1 MKGLFFL
8 IMCIMWMVIPYP
20 YLYYIISFSQKLLS
34 LVRMNIQKV
43 WLFFFFTPIF
53 IIAEDENEKKTSI
66 SGAYKDYDE
75 MYNGGH
81 LSEEEAKMIGAD
93 EESKYSLDHVF
104 VTDFNAIKNDYQNR
118 CGKYAIKNNFLD
130 VTYLDKYSIKQKY
143 FYKLQDLG
151 VEGSPVKLFIPQR
164 HGDIVSSSGYNVFD
178 VYKKNIYEDF
188 IFDTRA
194 PMFDVRTIYN
204 KSSHSL
210 DVDFTFAI
218 SINKNFHVG
227 ISGSPMFKE
236 RLFGTVLQKNE
247 NEGNSKQT
255 DMNVRH
261 LPFSAYLFFK
271 SDNNKHFAYLKC
283 SIQHSTIL
291 ENGGL
296 QNAFEGIN
304 YNKLVDG
311 NFLNNIHRQDK
322 ITTQE
327 NIYKV
332 LAYYQYKFKNFTGYL
347 EYDFEWQRHILNFNI
362 DEELKK
368 QADSTTKIVK
378 RIFHPQSKTIN
389 YCAKNADINL
399 NAIYPFITVDSFLK
413 HSGEVGVKNAIL
425 NKKLFYKTYL
435 KINFPIRNLDSYRYP
450 EDPNNKENSQKEE
463 QLFVYLEPVLGV
475 NFRFYDVDITLETL
489 LLQHNFDGNKSKK
502 LFCCNIQNREFII
515 PYFNFDVKY
524 KKKFINIDLNIS
536 RNQNQEIIN
545 KYETF
550 YKDIRSYEKT
560 NHKDPLNVKD
570 PLSIFLKINGDVT
583 IAKRIVLQPYFIG
596 LLKVGGSY
604 FKQIKHNIKD
614 ENDDG
619 REIELRND
627 INNCCC
633 EPEGNYYNVLHI
645 YGGLFTK
652 INIAGPIFC
661 DIDVSLNKKLRT
673 SAQTN
678 NLIMKCFTLNY
689 SNDNIDNCERLNNIP
704 LFNVYG
710 RLYFSKDFARG
721 VSNLTFGFEGYWN
734 TPFFADKY
742 DFITQ
747 QFFCQDKDDGEL
759 IKQYPI
765 LNVFINFRF
774 GRFEFSAK
782 IINLLQMFTNIVQY
796 NFVSTIYYPTE
807 RANYMFT
814 IRYIFID

>member
-8 IMCIMWMVIPYP
+8 IMCIMWKVIPYP
-20 YLYYIISFSQKLLS
+20 YLYCIISFSQKLLS
-34 LVRMNIQKV
+34 LVRMSIQKI

-104 VTDFNAIKNDYQNR
+104 VTDFNAIKNDHQNR
-118 CGKYAIKNNFLD
+118 WGKYAIKNNFLD
-130 VTYLDKYSIKQKY
+130 VTYSDKYSIKQKY

-151 VEGSPVKLFIPQR
+151 VDGSPVKLFIPQR
-164 HGDIVSSSGYNVFD
+164 YGDIVSSSGYNVFD

-194 PMFDVRTIYN
+194 PIFDVRTIYN

-236 RLFGTVLQKNE
+236 RLFGTILQKNE

-283 SIQHSTIL
+283 SIQHSTIF

-296 QNAFEGIN
+296 ENANKGIN
-304 YNKLVDG
+304 YNDLIDKDC
-311 NFLNNIHRQDK
+311 LNNIHRQDK

-327 NIYKV
+327 NIYKA

-347 EYDFEWQRHILNFNI
+347 EYNFEWQRHILNFNI
-362 DEELKK
+362 DEELQK

-378 RIFHPQSKTIN
+378 RIFHPQQKTIN
-389 YCAKNADINL
+389 YCAKNAEIRLDQIN
-399 NAIYPFITVDSFLK
+399 PFITIDSFLK

-463 QLFVYLEPVLGV
+463 LLFKNFELICGV
-475 NFRFYDVDITLETL
+475 NFRFYDIDITLETL
-489 LLQHNFDGNKSKK
+489 ILQLNFDGNKSQKK
-502 LFCCNIQNREFII
+502 LFCYNIQNREIII

-524 KKKFINIDLNIS
+524 KKKFINIDFNIS
-536 RNQNQEIIN
+536 KNQNQEIID

-550 YKDIRSYEKT
+550 YNRVRNYNTE
-560 NHKDPLNVKD
+560 HKD

-596 LLKVGGSY
+596 LLKVNSIY
-604 FKQIKHNIKD
+604 FKQIKHSINYQDEDGNERVSENNID
-614 ENDDG
+614 
-619 REIELRND
+619 
-627 INNCCC
+627 NCCC
-633 EPEGNYYNVLHI
+633 EPEGNYYNILHI

-652 INIAGPIFC
+652 INIFGPIFC
-661 DIDVSLNKKLRT
+661 DIDVSLNKKIRT
-673 SAQTN
+673 SAQTD
-678 NLIMKCFTLNY
+678 NLIMKCFTLSYTTKN
-689 SNDNIDNCERLNNIP
+689 SENCERLDNIP

-747 QFFCQDKDDGEL
+747 QFFCQDIGNNGIQ

>member
-8 IMCIMWMVIPYP
+8 IMCIMWMVIP

-34 LVRMNIQKV
+34 LVRMNIQKI

-53 IIAEDENEKKTSI
+53 VIAEDENEKKTSI

-104 VTDFNAIKNDYQNR
+104 VTDFNAIKNDYQNKW
-118 CGKYAIKNNFLD
+118 GKYAIKNNFLD

-164 HGDIVSSSGYNVFD
+164 YGDIVSSSGYSVFD

-194 PMFDVRTIYN
+194 PMIDVRTIYN

-236 RLFGTVLQKNE
+236 RLFGTILQKNE
-247 NEGNSKQT
+247 NEGKFKQT
-255 DMNVRH
+255 DMNVQH
-261 LPFSAYLFFK
+261 LPFSVYLFYK

-283 SIQHSTIL
+283 SIQHSTIF

-296 QNAFEGIN
+296 ENANKGIN
-304 YNKLVDG
+304 YNDLIDKDC
-311 NFLNNIHRQDK
+311 LNNIHRQDK

-327 NIYKV
+327 NIYQA

-347 EYDFEWQRHILNFNI
+347 EYNFEWQRHILNFNI
-362 DEELKK
+362 DEELQK

-378 RIFHPQSKTIN
+378 RIFHPQQKTIN
-389 YCAKNADINL
+389 YCAKNAEIELDQIN
-399 NAIYPFITVDSFLK
+399 PFITIDSFLK

-435 KINFPIRNLDSYRYP
+435 KINFPIRNLDSYRYS

-463 QLFVYLEPVLGV
+463 LLFKNFELICGV
-475 NFRFYDVDITLETL
+475 NFRFYDIDITLETL
-489 LLQHNFDGNKSKK
+489 ILQFNFDGNKSQKK
-502 LFCCNIQNREFII
+502 LFCCNIQNREIII

-536 RNQNQEIIN
+536 KNLNQEIID

-550 YKDIRSYEKT
+550 YDSIFNNHIRGYAT
-560 NHKDPLNVKD
+560 NLKD

-596 LLKVGGSY
+596 LLKVNSIY
-604 FKQIKHNIKD
+604 FKQIKNNIKD

-619 REIELRND
+619 QVINLRNNID
-627 INNCCC
+627 NCCC

-645 YGGLFTK
+645 YGGLFTR
-652 INIAGPIFC
+652 INIFGPIFC
-661 DIDVSLNKKLRT
+661 DIDVSLNKKIRT
-673 SAQTN
+673 SAQTD
-678 NLIMKCFTLNY
+678 NLIMKCFTLDY
-689 SNDNIDNCERLNNIP
+689 ISDNIDNCERLDNIP

-734 TPFFADKY
+734 TSFFADKY

-747 QFFCQDKDDGEL
+747 QFFCQDKDDGKL

>member
-8 IMCIMWMVIPYP
+8 IICIMWRVRPYP

-34 LVRMNIQKV
+34 LVRMSIQKI

-104 VTDFNAIKNDYQNR
+104 VTDFNAIKNDHQNR
-118 CGKYAIKNNFLD
+118 WWKYAIKNNFLD

-164 HGDIVSSSGYNVFD
+164 YGDIVSSSGYNVFD

-194 PMFDVRTIYN
+194 PMIDVRTIYN

-236 RLFGTVLQKNE
+236 RLFGTILQKNE
-247 NEGNSKQT
+247 NEGKFKQT
-255 DMNVRH
+255 DMNVQH
-261 LPFSAYLFFK
+261 LPFSAYLFYK

-283 SIQHSTIL
+283 SIQHSTIF

-296 QNAFEGIN
+296 ENANKGIN
-304 YNKLVDG
+304 YNDLIDKDC
-311 NFLNNIHRQDK
+311 LNNIHRQDK

-327 NIYKV
+327 NIYQA

-347 EYDFEWQRHILNFNI
+347 EYNFEWQRHILNFNI
-362 DEELKK
+362 DEELQK

-378 RIFHPQSKTIN
+378 RIFNPQQKTIN
-389 YCAKNADINL
+389 YCAKNAEIRLDQIN
-399 NAIYPFITVDSFLK
+399 PFITIDSFLK

-463 QLFVYLEPVLGV
+463 LLFKNFELICGV
-475 NFRFYDVDITLETL
+475 NFRFYDIDITLETL
-489 LLQHNFDGNKSKK
+489 ILQFNFDGNKSQKK
-502 LFCCNIQNREFII
+502 LFCCNIQNREIII

-536 RNQNQEIIN
+536 KNLNQEIID

-550 YKDIRSYEKT
+550 YKDIRSYAT
-560 NHKDPLNVKD
+560 DFKD

-583 IAKRIVLQPYFIG
+583 IAKRIILQPYFIG
-596 LLKVGGSY
+596 LLKVNSIY
-604 FKQIKHNIKD
+604 FKQIKHNIKE

-619 REIELRND
+619 QV
-627 INNCCC
+627 INLENNIDNCCC
-633 EPEGNYYNVLHI
+633 EPKENDYNILHI

-652 INIAGPIFC
+652 INIFGPIFC
-661 DIDVSLNKKLRT
+661 DIDVSLNKKIRT
-673 SAQTN
+673 SAQTD
-678 NLIMKCFTLNY
+678 NLIMKCFTLDY
-689 SNDNIDNCERLNNIP
+689 ISDNIDNCERLDNIP

-747 QFFCQDKDDGEL
+747 QFFCQDIGNNGIQ

-807 RANYMFT
+807 RANYMLT

>member
-8 IMCIMWMVIPYP
+8 IMCIMWMVIP

-34 LVRMNIQKV
+34 LVRMGIQKI

-118 CGKYAIKNNFLD
+118 WGKYAIKNNFLD

-151 VEGSPVKLFIPQR
+151 VDGSPVKLFIPQR
-164 HGDIVSSSGYNVFD
+164 YGDIVSSSGYNVFD

-194 PMFDVRTIYN
+194 PMIDVRTIYN

-227 ISGSPMFKE
+227 ISGAPMFKE
-236 RLFGTVLQKNE
+236 RIFGTILQKNE
-247 NEGNSKQT
+247 NEGKFKQT
-255 DMNVRH
+255 DMNVQH

-283 SIQHSTIL
+283 SIQHSTIF

-296 QNAFEGIN
+296 ENANKGIN
-304 YNKLVDG
+304 YNDLIDKDC
-311 NFLNNIHRQDK
+311 LNNIHRQDK

-327 NIYKV
+327 NIYQA

-347 EYDFEWQRHILNFNI
+347 EYNFEWQRHILNFNI
-362 DEELKK
+362 DEELQK

-378 RIFHPQSKTIN
+378 RIFHPQQKTIN
-389 YCAKNADINL
+389 YCAKNANINL
-399 NAIYPFITVDSFLK
+399 DQINPFITIDSFIR
-413 HSGEVGVKNAIL
+413 ECFEIGVKNTIL
-425 NKKLFYKTYL
+425 NKKFFYKIYL
-435 KINFPIRNLDSYRYP
+435 KINFPIRDLDSYKYP
-450 EDPNNKENSQKEE
+450 EDANNKENSQKKER
-463 QLFVYLEPVLGV
+463 LFANFEPIYGV

-489 LLQHNFDGNKSKK
+489 LLQHNFEGNKFQK
-502 LFCCNIQNREFII
+502 LFCYNIQNREFII

-524 KKKFINIDLNIS
+524 KKKFIDINFNIS
-536 RNQNQEIIN
+536 KNQNQEIVK

-550 YKDIRSYEKT
+550 YDFIRDYDT
-560 NHKDPLNVKD
+560 NFKD

-596 LLKVGGSY
+596 LLKVNSIY
-604 FKQIKHNIKD
+604 FKQIKHNIKYQD
-614 ENDDG
+614 EDG
-619 REIELRND
+619 NERVSVNNID
-627 INNCCC
+627 NCCC
-633 EPEGNYYNVLHI
+633 KPEENSYNILHI
-645 YGGLFTK
+645 YGGLFTR
-652 INIAGPIFC
+652 INIFGPLFC
-661 DIDVSLNKKLRT
+661 DIDVSLNKKIRT
-673 SAQTN
+673 SAQTD
-678 NLIMKCFTLNY
+678 NLIMKCFTLRY
-689 SNDNIDNCERLNNIP
+689 STKNSENCERLDNIP

-782 IINLLQMFTNIVQY
+782 IINLLQMFTNIVQH

>member
-1 MKGLFFL
+1 MLYSF
-8 IMCIMWMVIPYP
+8 
-20 YLYYIISFSQKLLS
+20 LYYREIFSKKILSFMRIDIIK
-34 LVRMNIQKV
+34 IQI
-43 WLFFFFTPIF
+43 LFFFIPIF
-53 IIAEDENEKKTSI
+53 TIAEEENEKKSSSI
-66 SGAYKDYDE
+66 AGAYKNYDE

-104 VTDFNAIKNDYQNR
+104 VTDFNVIKNDYQNR
-118 CGKYAIKNNFLD
+118 WGKYAIKNNVLD

-151 VEGSPVKLFIPQR
+151 VDGSPVKLFIPQR
-164 HGDIVSSSGYNVFD
+164 YGDIVSSSGYSVFD

-194 PMFDVRTIYN
+194 PMIDIRTIYN

-247 NEGNSKQT
+247 NEGKFKQT
-255 DMNVRH
+255 DMNVQH
-261 LPFSAYLFFK
+261 LPFSVYLFYK
-271 SDNNKHFAYLKC
+271 SDNNKHLAYLKC
-283 SIQHSTIL
+283 SIKHSTIF

-296 QNAFEGIN
+296 ENAFEVIN
-304 YNKLVDG
+304 YHKLIDEDC
-311 NFLNNIHRQDK
+311 LNNIHRQDK

-327 NIYKV
+327 NIYQV
-332 LAYYQYKFKNFTGYL
+332 LAYCQYKFKNLTGYL
-347 EYDFEWQRHILNFNI
+347 EYNFEWQRHILNFNI
-362 DEELKK
+362 EEGLEK
-368 QADSTTKIVK
+368 QADFTTKIVK
-378 RIFHPQSKTIN
+378 QRLNPDPKTIN
-389 YCAKNADINL
+389 YCASKVDIVLGKIN
-399 NAIYPFITVDSFLK
+399 PFITVDSFLK
-413 HSGEVGVKNAIL
+413 NSGEVGVKNAIL

-435 KINFPIRNLDSYRYP
+435 KINFPIRNLDGYSYP
-450 EDPNNKENSQKEE
+450 KDPNNKISQKKEL
-463 QLFVYLEPVLGV
+463 LFNIFALICGV
-475 NFRFYDVDITLETL
+475 NFRFYDIDITLETL
-489 LLQHNFDGNKSKK
+489 LLQYDFCKK
-502 LFCCNIQNREFII
+502 LRKLFYCNFETKDIL
-515 PYFNFDVKY
+515 PYFIFNVRY
-524 KKKFINIDLNIS
+524 KKKFIDVDFDIS
-536 RNQNQEIIN
+536 RNQNQEIV
-545 KYETF
+545 KRYETF
-550 YKDIRSYEKT
+550 YKSIRDYTTEC
-560 NHKDPLNVKD
+560 KD
-570 PLSIFLKINGDVT
+570 PLSIFLKINSD
-583 IAKRIVLQPYFIG
+583 INISKRIVLQPYFIG
-596 LLKVGGSY
+596 LLKINSTY
-604 FKQIKHNIKD
+604 FKQVKHDIKNQSYNGQAINLQDDKD
-614 ENDDG
+614 
-619 REIELRND
+619 
-627 INNCCC
+627 NCCC
-633 EPEGNYYNVLHI
+633 EPEGNAYNVLHI

-652 INIAGPIFC
+652 INIAGLIFC
-661 DIDVSLNKKLRT
+661 DIDVSLNKKIRT
-673 SAQTN
+673 SAQTDQ
-678 NLIMKCFTLNY
+678 LSIKCFTLNY
-689 SNDNIDNCERLNNIP
+689 TSENTLNCERLDNIP

-747 QFFCQDKDDGEL
+747 QFFCQDIGGGRL
-759 IKQYPI
+759 IKQYLI

-782 IINLLQMFTNIVQY
+782 IINLLQMFTNIVQN

>member
-1 MKGLFFL
+1 M
-8 IMCIMWMVIPYP
+8 I
-20 YLYYIISFSQKLLS
+20 
-34 LVRMNIQKV
+34 
-43 WLFFFFTPIF
+43 

-118 CGKYAIKNNFLD
+118 WGKYAIKNNFLD

-164 HGDIVSSSGYNVFD
+164 YGDIVSSSGYNVFD

-194 PMFDVRTIYN
+194 PMIDVRTIYN

-218 SINKNFHVG
+218 SINKNFHIG

-261 LPFSAYLFFK
+261 LPFSVYLFYK

-283 SIQHSTIL
+283 SIKHSTIL

-296 QNAFEGIN
+296 KNAFGVIN
-304 YNKLVDG
+304 YNNLVDG

-347 EYDFEWQRHILNFNI
+347 EYNFEWQRHILNFNI
-362 DEELKK
+362 DEELQK

-378 RIFHPQSKTIN
+378 RIFHPQQKTIN
-389 YCAKNADINL
+389 YCAKNANINL
-399 NAIYPFITVDSFLK
+399 DQINPFITIDSFIR
-413 HSGEVGVKNAIL
+413 ECFEIGVKNTIL
-425 NKKLFYKTYL
+425 NKKFFYKTYL
-435 KINFPIRNLDSYRYP
+435 KISFPIRNLDSYRYP
-450 EDPNNKENSQKEE
+450 EDPDNKENSQKEE
-463 QLFVYLEPVLGV
+463 LLFKNFEPIYGV

-489 LLQHNFDGNKSKK
+489 LLQHNFEGNKFQK
-502 LFCCNIQNREFII
+502 LFCYNIQNREFII

-524 KKKFINIDLNIS
+524 KKKFIDINFNIS
-536 RNQNQEIIN
+536 KNQNQEIVK

-550 YKDIRSYEKT
+550 YDFIRDYDT
-560 NHKDPLNVKD
+560 NFKD

-596 LLKVGGSY
+596 LLKVNSIY
-604 FKQIKHNIKD
+604 FKQIKHNIKYQD
-614 ENDDG
+614 EDG
-619 REIELRND
+619 NERVLVNNID
-627 INNCCC
+627 NCCC
-633 EPEGNYYNVLHI
+633 KPEENSYNVLHI
-645 YGGLFTK
+645 YGGLFTR
-652 INIAGPIFC
+652 INIFGPLFC
-661 DIDVSLNKKLRT
+661 DIDVSLNKKIRT
-673 SAQTN
+673 FAQTN

-689 SNDNIDNCERLNNIP
+689 SNDNIDNCERLDNIP

-734 TPFFADKY
+734 TSFFADKY

-747 QFFCQDKDDGEL
+747 QFFCQDIDDGEL

-782 IINLLQMFTNIVQY
+782 IINLLQMFTNIVQH

>member
-1 MKGLFFL
+1 MKGVFFL
-8 IMCIMWMVIPYP
+8 IMCIMWRVIPYP

-34 LVRMNIQKV
+34 LVRMNIQKI

-93 EESKYSLDHVF
+93 EESKYSLDNVF

-118 CGKYAIKNNFLD
+118 WGKYAIKNNFLD

-151 VEGSPVKLFIPQR
+151 VDGSPVKLFIPQR
-164 HGDIVSSSGYNVFD
+164 YGDIVSSSGYNVFD

-194 PMFDVRTIYN
+194 PMIDVRTIYN

-218 SINKNFHVG
+218 SINKNFHIG

-247 NEGNSKQT
+247 NGGNSKQT

-261 LPFSAYLFFK
+261 LPFSVYLFYK

-283 SIQHSTIL
+283 SIKHSTIL

-296 QNAFEGIN
+296 KNAFEGIN
-304 YNKLVDG
+304 YNNLVDG

-327 NIYKV
+327 NIYQV

-347 EYDFEWQRHILNFNI
+347 ENNFEWQRHILNFNI
-362 DEELKK
+362 EEELQK
-368 QADSTTKIVK
+368 QDDSTTKLEK
-378 RIFHPQSKTIN
+378 RIFHPQQKTIN
-389 YCAKNADINL
+389 YCAKNANIDLNQIN
-399 NAIYPFITVDSFLK
+399 PFITIDSFIRECFEI
-413 HSGEVGVKNAIL
+413 GIINTIL
-425 NKKLFYKTYL
+425 NKKFFYKTYL
-435 KINFPIRNLDSYRYP
+435 KINFPIRNLDSYRYL

-463 QLFVYLEPVLGV
+463 LLFKNFELICGV
-475 NFRFYDVDITLETL
+475 NFRFYNIDITLETL
-489 LLQHNFDGNKSKK
+489 ILQLNFDGNKSQKK
-502 LFCCNIQNREFII
+502 LFCCNTQNREFII

-536 RNQNQEIIN
+536 KNLNQEIVK

-550 YKDIRSYEKT
+550 YNRIRNYNT
-560 NHKDPLNVKD
+560 NHKDS
-570 PLSIFLKINGDVT
+570 LSIFLKINGDVT

-596 LLKVGGSY
+596 LLKVNSIY
-604 FKQIKHNIKD
+604 FKQIKHSINYQDEDGNERVSENNID
-614 ENDDG
+614 
-619 REIELRND
+619 
-627 INNCCC
+627 NCCC
-633 EPEGNYYNVLHI
+633 EPKGNYYNILHI

-652 INIAGPIFC
+652 INIAGPVFC

-673 SAQTN
+673 SAQTD
-678 NLIMKCFTLNY
+678 NLIMKCFTLRY
-689 SNDNIDNCERLNNIP
+689 STENTLNCEKLDNIP

-747 QFFCQDKDDGEL
+747 QFFCQDIGNNEFL

-782 IINLLQMFTNIVQY
+782 IINLLQMFTNIVQH

>member
-1 MKGLFFL
+1 MKKKRLF
-8 IMCIMWMVIPYP
+8 
-20 YLYYIISFSQKLLS
+20 
-34 LVRMNIQKV
+34 
-43 WLFFFFTPIF
+43 
-53 IIAEDENEKKTSI
+53 
-66 SGAYKDYDE
+66 
-75 MYNGGH
+75 
-81 LSEEEAKMIGAD
+81 
-93 EESKYSLDHVF
+93 LDHVF

-118 CGKYAIKNNFLD
+118 WGKYAIKNNFLD

-164 HGDIVSSSGYNVFD
+164 YGDIVSSSGYNVFD

-194 PMFDVRTIYN
+194 PMIDVRTIYN

-218 SINKNFHVG
+218 SINKNFHIG

-261 LPFSAYLFFK
+261 IPFSVYLFYK

-283 SIQHSTIL
+283 SIKHSTIL

-296 QNAFEGIN
+296 KNAFGVIN
-304 YNKLVDG
+304 YNNLVDG

-347 EYDFEWQRHILNFNI
+347 EYNFEWQRHILNFNI
-362 DEELKK
+362 DEELQK

-378 RIFHPQSKTIN
+378 RIFHPQQKTIN
-389 YCAKNADINL
+389 YCAKNANINL
-399 NAIYPFITVDSFLK
+399 DQINPFITIDSFIRECFEIGLK
-413 HSGEVGVKNAIL
+413 NTIL
-425 NKKLFYKTYL
+425 NRKFFYKTYL
-435 KINFPIRNLDSYRYP
+435 KISFPIRNLDSYRYP
-450 EDPNNKENSQKEE
+450 EDPDNKENSQKEE
-463 QLFVYLEPVLGV
+463 LLFKNFEPIYGV

-489 LLQHNFDGNKSKK
+489 LLQHNFEGNKFQK
-502 LFCCNIQNREFII
+502 LFCYTIQIREFII

-524 KKKFINIDLNIS
+524 KKKFIDINFNIS
-536 RNQNQEIIN
+536 KNQNQEIVK

-550 YKDIRSYEKT
+550 YDFIRDYDT
-560 NHKDPLNVKD
+560 NFKD

-596 LLKVGGSY
+596 LLKVNSIY
-604 FKQIKHNIKD
+604 FKQIKHSIKYQDEDGNERVLVNNID
-614 ENDDG
+614 
-619 REIELRND
+619 
-627 INNCCC
+627 NCCC
-633 EPEGNYYNVLHI
+633 KPEENSYNVLHI
-645 YGGLFTK
+645 YGGLFTR
-652 INIAGPIFC
+652 INIFGPLFC
-661 DIDVSLNKKLRT
+661 DIDVSLNKKIRT
-673 SAQTN
+673 FAQTN

-689 SNDNIDNCERLNNIP
+689 SNDNIDNCERLDNIP

-747 QFFCQDKDDGEL
+747 QFFCQDIDDGEL

-782 IINLLQMFTNIVQY
+782 IINLLQMFTNIVQH

>member
-1 MKGLFFL
+1 MKGVFFL
-8 IMCIMWMVIPYP
+8 IMCIMWRVIPYP
-20 YLYYIISFSQKLLS
+20 YLYYIIFFSQKLLS
-34 LVRMNIQKV
+34 LVRMSIQKI

-118 CGKYAIKNNFLD
+118 WWKYAIKNNFLD

-164 HGDIVSSSGYNVFD
+164 YGDIVSSSGYNVFD

-194 PMFDVRTIYN
+194 PMIDVRTIYN

-261 LPFSAYLFFK
+261 IPFSVYLFYK

-283 SIQHSTIL
+283 SIKHSTIL

-296 QNAFEGIN
+296 KNAFGVIN
-304 YNKLVDG
+304 YNNLVDG

-347 EYDFEWQRHILNFNI
+347 EYNFEWQRHILNFNI
-362 DEELKK
+362 DEELQK

-378 RIFHPQSKTIN
+378 RIFHPQQKTIN
-389 YCAKNADINL
+389 YCAKNANINL
-399 NAIYPFITVDSFLK
+399 DQINPFITIDSFIR
-413 HSGEVGVKNAIL
+413 ECFEIGVKNTIL
-425 NKKLFYKTYL
+425 NKKFFYKTYL
-435 KINFPIRNLDSYRYP
+435 KISFPIRNLDSYRYP
-450 EDPNNKENSQKEE
+450 EDPDNKENSQKEE
-463 QLFVYLEPVLGV
+463 LLFKNFEPIYGV

-489 LLQHNFDGNKSKK
+489 LLQHNFEGNKFQK
-502 LFCCNIQNREFII
+502 LFCYNIQNREFII

-524 KKKFINIDLNIS
+524 KKKFIDINFNIS
-536 RNQNQEIIN
+536 KNQNQEIVK

-550 YKDIRSYEKT
+550 YDFIRDYDT
-560 NHKDPLNVKD
+560 NFKD

-596 LLKVGGSY
+596 LLKVNSIY

-614 ENDDG
+614 KNDDG
-619 REIELRND
+619 QV
-627 INNCCC
+627 INLGNNIDNCCC

-645 YGGLFTK
+645 YGGFFTR

-661 DIDVSLNKKLRT
+661 DIDVSLNKKIRT

-678 NLIMKCFTLNY
+678 NLIMKCFTLRY
-689 SNDNIDNCERLNNIP
+689 STKNIKNCERLDNIP

-734 TPFFADKY
+734 TSFFADKY

-747 QFFCQDKDDGEL
+747 QFFCQDIGVGVL
-759 IKQYPI
+759 IRQYPI

-782 IINLLQMFTNIVQY
+782 IINLLQMFTNIVQH

>member
-8 IMCIMWMVIPYP
+8 IMCIMWMVIP

-34 LVRMNIQKV
+34 LVRMGIQKI

-104 VTDFNAIKNDYQNR
+104 VTDFNAIKNDHQNR
-118 CGKYAIKNNFLD
+118 WGKYAIKNNFLD

-151 VEGSPVKLFIPQR
+151 VDGSPVKLFIPQR
-164 HGDIVSSSGYNVFD
+164 YGDIVSSSGYNVFD

-194 PMFDVRTIYN
+194 PMIDVRTIYN

-261 LPFSAYLFFK
+261 LPFSVYLFYK

-283 SIQHSTIL
+283 SIKHSTIL

-296 QNAFEGIN
+296 KNAFGVIN
-304 YNKLVDG
+304 YNNLVDG

-327 NIYKV
+327 NIYQA

-347 EYDFEWQRHILNFNI
+347 EYNFEWQRHILNFNI
-362 DEELKK
+362 DEELQK

-378 RIFHPQSKTIN
+378 RIFHPQQKTIN
-389 YCAKNADINL
+389 YCAKNANIDLNQIN
-399 NAIYPFITVDSFLK
+399 PFITIDSFIRECFEI
-413 HSGEVGVKNAIL
+413 GIKNTIL
-425 NKKLFYKTYL
+425 NKKFFYKTYL
-435 KINFPIRNLDSYRYP
+435 KINFPIRNLGSYRYP
-450 EDPNNKENSQKEE
+450 EDSNNKENSQKEE
-463 QLFVYLEPVLGV
+463 RLFKNFEPICGV
-475 NFRFYDVDITLETL
+475 NFRFYDIDITLETL
-489 LLQHNFDGNKSKK
+489 LLQHNFEGNKFQK
-502 LFCCNIQNREFII
+502 LFCYNIQNREFII

-524 KKKFINIDLNIS
+524 KKKFIDINFNIS
-536 RNQNQEIIN
+536 KNQNQEIVK

-550 YKDIRSYEKT
+550 YDFIRDYDT
-560 NHKDPLNVKD
+560 NFKD

-596 LLKVGGSY
+596 LLKVNSIY
-604 FKQIKHNIKD
+604 FKQIKHNIKYQD
-614 ENDDG
+614 EDG
-619 REIELRND
+619 NERVSVNNID
-627 INNCCC
+627 NCCC
-633 EPEGNYYNVLHI
+633 KPEENSYNILHI
-645 YGGLFTK
+645 YGGLFTR

-661 DIDVSLNKKLRT
+661 DIDVSLNKKIRT

-678 NLIMKCFTLNY
+678 NLIMKCFTLDY
-689 SNDNIDNCERLNNIP
+689 SNDNIDNCERLDNIP

-782 IINLLQMFTNIVQY
+782 IINLLQMFTNIVQH

>member
-8 IMCIMWMVIPYP
+8 IICIMWRVIPYP
-20 YLYYIISFSQKLLS
+20 YLYYINSFSQKLLS
-34 LVRMNIQKV
+34 FVRMNIQKI

-118 CGKYAIKNNFLD
+118 WGKYAIKNNFLD

-151 VEGSPVKLFIPQR
+151 VDGSPVKLFIPQR
-164 HGDIVSSSGYNVFD
+164 YGDIVSSSGYNVFD

-194 PMFDVRTIYN
+194 PMIDVRTIYN

-218 SINKNFHVG
+218 SINKNFHIG

-261 LPFSAYLFFK
+261 LPFSVYLFYK

-283 SIQHSTIL
+283 SIKHSTIL

-296 QNAFEGIN
+296 KNAFEGIN
-304 YNKLVDG
+304 YNNLVDG

-327 NIYKV
+327 NIYQV

-347 EYDFEWQRHILNFNI
+347 ENNFEWQRHILNFNI
-362 DEELKK
+362 EEELQK
-368 QADSTTKIVK
+368 QDDSTTKLEK
-378 RIFHPQSKTIN
+378 RIYQQQQKTIN
-389 YCAKNADINL
+389 YCAKNANIDLNQIN
-399 NAIYPFITVDSFLK
+399 PFITIDSFIRECFEI
-413 HSGEVGVKNAIL
+413 GIINTIL
-425 NKKLFYKTYL
+425 NKKFFYKTYL
-435 KINFPIRNLDSYRYP
+435 KINFPIRNLGSYRYP
-450 EDPNNKENSQKEE
+450 EDSNNKENSQKEE
-463 QLFVYLEPVLGV
+463 RLFVNFEPIYGV

-489 LLQHNFDGNKSKK
+489 LLQHNFEGNKFQK
-502 LFCCNIQNREFII
+502 LFCYNIQNREFII

-524 KKKFINIDLNIS
+524 KKKFIDINFNIS
-536 RNQNQEIIN
+536 KNQNQEIID

-550 YKDIRSYEKT
+550 YKDIRDYATDFES
-560 NHKDPLNVKD
+560 

-596 LLKVGGSY
+596 LLKVNSIY
-604 FKQIKHNIKD
+604 FKQIKHNIKYQD
-614 ENDDG
+614 EDG
-619 REIELRND
+619 NERVSVNNID
-627 INNCCC
+627 NCCC
-633 EPEGNYYNVLHI
+633 KPEENSYNILHI
-645 YGGLFTK
+645 YGGLFTR

-673 SAQTN
+673 SAQTD
-678 NLIMKCFTLNY
+678 NLNMKCFTLDYTSENTL
-689 SNDNIDNCERLNNIP
+689 NCERLDNIP

-734 TPFFADKY
+734 TPFLADKY

-747 QFFCQDKDDGEL
+747 QFFCQDIDDGEL

-782 IINLLQMFTNIVQY
+782 IINLLQMFTNIVQN

>member
-8 IMCIMWMVIPYP
+8 IICIMWRVIPYP
-20 YLYYIISFSQKLLS
+20 YLYYINSFSQKLLS
-34 LVRMNIQKV
+34 FVRMNIQKI

-104 VTDFNAIKNDYQNR
+104 VTDFNAIKNDHQNR
-118 CGKYAIKNNFLD
+118 WGKYAIKNNFLD

-151 VEGSPVKLFIPQR
+151 VDGSPVKLFIPQR
-164 HGDIVSSSGYNVFD
+164 YGDIVSSSGYNVFD

-194 PMFDVRTIYN
+194 PMIDVRTIYN

-218 SINKNFHVG
+218 SINKNFHIG

-261 LPFSAYLFFK
+261 LPFSVYLFYK

-283 SIQHSTIL
+283 SIKHSTIL

-296 QNAFEGIN
+296 KNAFEGIN
-304 YNKLVDG
+304 YNNLVDG

-327 NIYKV
+327 NIYQV

-347 EYDFEWQRHILNFNI
+347 ENNFEWQRHILNFNI
-362 DEELKK
+362 EEELQK
-368 QADSTTKIVK
+368 QDDSTTKLEK
-378 RIFHPQSKTIN
+378 RIFHPQQKTIN
-389 YCAKNADINL
+389 YCAKNANIDLNQIN
-399 NAIYPFITVDSFLK
+399 PFITIDSFIRECFEI
-413 HSGEVGVKNAIL
+413 GIINTIL
-425 NKKLFYKTYL
+425 NKKFFYKTYL
-435 KINFPIRNLDSYRYP
+435 KINFPIRNLGSYRYP
-450 EDPNNKENSQKEE
+450 EDSNNKENSQKEE
-463 QLFVYLEPVLGV
+463 RLFVNFEPIYGV

-489 LLQHNFDGNKSKK
+489 LLQHNFEGNKFQK
-502 LFCCNIQNREFII
+502 LFCYNIQNREFII

-524 KKKFINIDLNIS
+524 KKKFIDINFNIS
-536 RNQNQEIIN
+536 KNQNQEIIN

-550 YKDIRSYEKT
+550 YDSIRDYATDYES
-560 NHKDPLNVKD
+560 

-583 IAKRIVLQPYFIG
+583 IAKRFVLQPYFIG
-596 LLKVGGSY
+596 LLKVNSIY
-604 FKQIKHNIKD
+604 FKQIKHNIKYQD
-614 ENDDG
+614 EDG
-619 REIELRND
+619 NECVSVNN

-633 EPEGNYYNVLHI
+633 EPKENAYNVLHI
-645 YGGLFTK
+645 YGGLFTR
-652 INIAGPIFC
+652 INIFGPLFC

-678 NLIMKCFTLNY
+678 NLIMKCFTLDYTSENTK
-689 SNDNIDNCERLNNIP
+689 NCERLDNIP

-747 QFFCQDKDDGEL
+747 QFFCQDKEDGEL

-782 IINLLQMFTNIVQY
+782 IINLLQMFTNIVQH

>member
-1 MKGLFFL
+1 MKGVFFL
-8 IMCIMWMVIPYP
+8 IMCIMWMIIPYP
-20 YLYYIISFSQKLLS
+20 YLYCIIFFSQKLLS
-34 LVRMNIQKV
+34 LVRMNIQKF

-118 CGKYAIKNNFLD
+118 WGKYAIKNNFLD

-151 VEGSPVKLFIPQR
+151 VDGSPVKLFIPQR
-164 HGDIVSSSGYNVFD
+164 YGDIVSSSGYNVFD

-194 PMFDVRTIYN
+194 PMIDVRTIYN

-236 RLFGTVLQKNE
+236 RLFGTILQKNE
-247 NEGNSKQT
+247 NEGKFKQT
-255 DMNVRH
+255 DMNVQH

-271 SDNNKHFAYLKC
+271 SDNNKHFAYLRC
-283 SIQHSTIL
+283 SIQHSTS
-291 ENGGL
+291 
-296 QNAFEGIN
+296 IN
-304 YNKLVDG
+304 YNNLIDKDC
-311 NFLNNIHRQDK
+311 LNNIHRQDK

-327 NIYKV
+327 NIYQA

-347 EYDFEWQRHILNFNI
+347 EYNFEWQRHILNFNI
-362 DEELKK
+362 DEELQK

-378 RIFHPQSKTIN
+378 RIFHPQQKTIN
-389 YCAKNADINL
+389 YCAKNANIGLDQIN
-399 NAIYPFITVDSFLK
+399 PFITIDSFLK

-450 EDPNNKENSQKEE
+450 EDPNNKKNSQKEKR
-463 QLFVYLEPVLGV
+463 LFANFEHVLGV

-489 LLQHNFDGNKSKK
+489 LLQYDFCECDLRK
-502 LFCCNIQNREFII
+502 LFCYNFEDSYVL
-515 PYFNFDVKY
+515 PYFNFDVRY
-524 KKKFINIDLNIS
+524 KKKFIDINLNIS
-536 RNQNQEIIN
+536 KNQNQEIIN

-560 NHKDPLNVKD
+560 NHKEPLNVKDALNVKD

-596 LLKVGGSY
+596 LLKIEGSY
-604 FKQIKHNIKD
+604 FKQIKNNRKYK
-614 ENDDG
+614 NDDG
-619 REIELRND
+619 QEIQLEGN

-633 EPEGNYYNVLHI
+633 EPEENYYNVLHI

-661 DIDVSLNKKLRT
+661 DIDVSLNKKIRT
-673 SAQTN
+673 SAQTD
-678 NLIMKCFTLNY
+678 NLSMKCFTLDYTSENTQ
-689 SNDNIDNCERLNNIP
+689 NCERLDNIP

-747 QFFCQDKDDGEL
+747 QFFCQDIGNKGIQ

>member
-8 IMCIMWMVIPYP
+8 IMCIMWMVIP

-34 LVRMNIQKV
+34 LVRMSIQKI

-53 IIAEDENEKKTSI
+53 IIAEDENGKKTSI

-118 CGKYAIKNNFLD
+118 WGKYAIKNNFLD

-164 HGDIVSSSGYNVFD
+164 YGDIVSSSGYNVFD

-227 ISGSPMFKE
+227 ISGAPMFKE
-236 RLFGTVLQKNE
+236 RIFGTILQKNE
-247 NEGNSKQT
+247 NEGKFKQT
-255 DMNVRH
+255 DMNVQH

-283 SIQHSTIL
+283 SIQHSTIF

-296 QNAFEGIN
+296 ENANKGIN
-304 YNKLVDG
+304 YNDLIDKDC
-311 NFLNNIHRQDK
+311 LNNIHRQDK

-327 NIYKV
+327 NIYQA

-347 EYDFEWQRHILNFNI
+347 ENNFEWQRHILNFNI
-362 DEELKK
+362 EEELQK
-368 QADSTTKIVK
+368 QDDSTTKLEK
-378 RIFHPQSKTIN
+378 RIFHPQQKTIN
-389 YCAKNADINL
+389 YCAKNADIGLDQIN
-399 NAIYPFITVDSFLK
+399 PFITIDSFLK

-450 EDPNNKENSQKEE
+450 EDPNNKKNSQKEE
-463 QLFVYLEPVLGV
+463 LLFKNFELICGV
-475 NFRFYDVDITLETL
+475 NFRFYDIDITLETL
-489 LLQHNFDGNKSKK
+489 ILQFNFDGNKSQKK
-502 LFCCNIQNREFII
+502 LFCCNIQNREIII

-524 KKKFINIDLNIS
+524 KKKFIDVDFNIS

-560 NHKDPLNVKD
+560 NHKDPL
-570 PLSIFLKINGDVT
+570 SIFLKINGDVT

-596 LLKVGGSY
+596 LLKVNSIY

-614 ENDDG
+614 KNDDG
-619 REIELRND
+619 QV
-627 INNCCC
+627 INLGNNIDNCCC

-645 YGGLFTK
+645 YGGFFTR

-661 DIDVSLNKKLRT
+661 DIDVSLNKKIRT

-678 NLIMKCFTLNY
+678 NLIMKCFTLDYTTKN
-689 SNDNIDNCERLNNIP
+689 SENCERLDNIP

-734 TPFFADKY
+734 TSFFADKY